1 MMVFLLL
8 SRLKGRCMGLVII
21 LIMDINRKII
31 YLILRGYVRMILLL
45 KLVLDLHIHLLSTKK
60 VKFTPGDKEI
70 SYNSVTVIKMTL
82 KLLKK

>member
-1 MMVFLLL
+1 
-8 SRLKGRCMGLVII
+8 MGLVII

-31 YLILRGYVRMILLL
+31 YLILRGYVRMILLF
-45 KLVLDLHIHLLSTKK
+45 KLVLDLHIHLLLTKK
-60 VKFTPGDKEI
+60 VKFTLGDKEI

>member
-45 KLVLDLHIHLLSTKK
+45 KSVLDLHIHLLSTKK
-60 VKFTPGDKEI
+60 VKFTLGDKEI